1 MARQFVQDD
10 MTQSECQLFKRDQKR
25 SLSKGALEAAFQRR
39 EHSRERKRQV

>member
-10 MTQSECQLFKRDQKR
+10 MTQRDQKR